1 MFSET
6 VFTSDSGGDNGGW
19 AKAQSIL
26 GNAPPPKEMP
36 IAVFSPLFPP
46 QAGWKLLWEQFCVEK
61 GCLSQGIS

>member
-1 MFSET
+1 MVDGLKPRAYQEMP
-6 VFTSDSGGDNGGW
+6 
-19 AKAQSIL
+19 
-26 GNAPPPKEMP
+26 PPPKEMP